1 MSKFIAR
8 FNLSCSTAFF
18 ILIDILLKLQQ
29 QNIDMLSQV
38 RCNSVVMMGFVST
51 SGVMWFCPL
60 PDD

>member
-29 QNIDMLSQV
+29 QNNDMLSQV
-38 RCNSVVMMGFVST
+38 CCNSAVIVGFVST
-51 SGVMWFCPL
+51 SGVMWFCPQI
-60 PDD
+60 DD